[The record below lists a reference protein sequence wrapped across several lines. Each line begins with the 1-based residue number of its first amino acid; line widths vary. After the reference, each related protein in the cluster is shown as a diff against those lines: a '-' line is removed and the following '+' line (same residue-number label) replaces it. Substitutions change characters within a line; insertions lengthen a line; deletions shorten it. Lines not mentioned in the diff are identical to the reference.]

1 MDMKKIISVLLV
13 FVISAVF
20 VLPSFAAKNVKFT
33 VSDSEVFAGDEFTVD
48 IFISDYSQLKSATLL
63 VEYDKSSMQF
73 LDLNVGTI
81 VTAGS
86 NAVSFKNVQNGS
98 KSYIQIDYND
108 SYASLSSAGKFL
120 SLTFVAGDTAVGE
133 KNIKLSVSGNK
144 VTVKTGTLI
153 PEFKNGKIKIINN
166 SPVTDSKT
174 ESSSEESTAS
184 EASASEHTENV
195 QNTVENPSE
204 NKMENSSADK
214 NNNEEKTNKRIIV
227 GSVVTAIIV
236 IAAMLCE
243 TKGNKGKRK
252 KNKSKKRKT
261 RR

>member
-1 MDMKKIISVLLV
+1 MKKIISILLV
-13 FVISAVF
+13 FVMSAVF
-20 VLPSFAAKNVKFT
+20 ALPSFAAKNVKFT

-63 VEYDKSSMQF
+63 VKYDKNSMQF
-73 LDLNVGTI
+73 LDLNVGAI

-86 NAVSFKNVQNGS
+86 NAVSFKDVQNGS

-108 SYASLSSAGKFL
+108 SSASLSSAGKFL

-133 KNIKLSVSGNK
+133 KDVKLSVSGNK
-144 VTVKTGTLI
+144 VTVKTGSVT
-153 PEFKNGKIKIINN
+153 PEFDNGKIKIINN
-166 SPVTDSKT
+166 NPVTDSKT
-174 ESSSEESTAS
+174 DPSSEESTAS
-184 EASASEHTENV
+184 EASAPENTENV
-195 QNTVENPSE
+195 QNTAENPSE

-214 NNNEEKTNKRIIV
+214 NNNEEKTNKRIIA

-236 IAAMLCE
+236 IAAMLFE
-243 TKGNKGKRK
+243 TKGSKGKRK
-252 KNKSKKRKT
+252 KKSRKSQKRKT